1 MSVDRHY
8 LSYPLLMILCFFSLP
23 SYAANGLTETAI
35 EKFKFECWPNPEYDL
50 ELKFA
55 PVRRLADK
63 SGPKAQWSYQF
74 LNEDRVYP
82 DGQVSL
88 PDNEAV
94 RVDLVTQ
101 LNQLDSELGESY
113 LWNVI
118 VAPKVKGWKYGGHWP
133 TNKSITEFQRL
144 KGMRKSMVSMATLSI
159 HNGHPVHSK
168 IPPKDIDSSGTLNNA
183 WENLFGKKI
192 VSSLVY
198 PASKGNHH
206 QQSGYSLTFY
216 YLPTPALRLINAN
229 GYKWPS
235 FKHVDRQ
242 GKVYGF
248 VLTPDGECLA
258 STSVEVIK
266 P

>member
-1 MSVDRHY
+1 MSIGRHF
-8 LSYPLLMILCFFSLP
+8 LSCIVLTLVCFFSLS
-23 SYAANGLTETAI
+23 SYAANGLKEAAI
-35 EKFKFECWPNPEYDL
+35 EKFKFECWPNPKYDL
-50 ELKFA
+50 ELKFS
-55 PVRRLADK
+55 PVIRLADESRLEGK
-63 SGPKAQWSYQF
+63 WSYQF
-74 LNEDRVYP
+74 LSEDRLYP
-82 DGQVSL
+82 NEQVSL
-88 PDNEAV
+88 PDSGAV

-101 LNQLDSELGESY
+101 LNQMDSDIGESY

-118 VAPKVKGWKYGGHWP
+118 VAPKVKGWTYGGHWP
-133 TNKSITEFQRL
+133 TKKPITEYLRL
-144 KGMRKSMVSMATLSI
+144 KDKRESLVSLATLSI
-159 HNGHPVHSK
+159 HNGHPVHTK
-168 IPPKDIDSSGTLNNA
+168 ISPKDIDSAGTLNNA

-198 PASKGNHH
+198 PASKGNIN
-206 QQSGYSLTFY
+206 QQDGYSLTFY
-216 YLPTPALRLINAN
+216 YMPTPALQLINKD

-258 STSVEVIK
+258 STSVDVIR